1 MLMKFERSKLLR
13 SSQADHDYIF
23 LLCRLNLNLS
33 EPFRPTAQ
41 QQLKLIMRF
50 RNSEFPPANA
60 PVRLLILDDE
70 MESQKKSWL
79 GDFIV
84 HHQVSFLPF
93 HKLKIPFVSIRVR
106 TLGSYLYNF
115 RQHLR
120 WWHPSDRPTCTCHL
134 LPKMNTSQTPHVSIF
149 AADIPGIS
157 SAFAAHME
165 DQVSPSWKNFMDQNS
180 SSFEQFFERWKLP
193 VIVLQPTKAALT
205 FRGIDLGRQ
214 ANIPSETVEQAFF
227 LRMLGIC

>member
-1 MLMKFERSKLLR
+1 MNVRNYILR
-13 SSQADHDYIF
+13 SSQAGHDYIF
-23 LLCRLNLNLS
+23 LLCRLNRNLS

-41 QQLKLIMRF
+41 QQLKIIMRF
-50 RNSEFPPANA
+50 RNSDFPPANA

-70 MESQKKSWL
+70 MESQMKSWL
-79 GDFIV
+79 EDFIV

-93 HKLKIPFVSIRVR
+93 QKLKIPFVSIRGR

-120 WWHPSDRPTCTCHL
+120 WWHPSDRPTCTCHP
-134 LPKMNTSQTPHVSIF
+134 LPKMSTSETPHASIF

-180 SSFEQFFERWKLP
+180 SSFDFF
-193 VIVLQPTKAALT
+193 
-205 FRGIDLGRQ
+205 
-214 ANIPSETVEQAFF
+214 
-227 LRMLGIC
+227 